1 MLALLRIIRPI
12 NLAFLAFALLGVIL
26 LGYQIEGAL
35 IHPRISHFWF
45 VILFVYVI
53 CSVTASGYVI
63 NDYFDVKT
71 DAINKPNKQTV
82 GKIINLKDTRIL
94 YFGLLLDGIVFSS
107 LLFWCSGKFFFTPV
121 VFLTQ
126 ILLFVYAKYLK
137 KSFLIGNL
145 LVATLT
151 IVPYVLILFIF
162 EFGFVLQVVVVLLSI
177 SGFVLNLTREVVKDW
192 EDTPGDLTIGA
203 QTLPIR
209 FDENRTKKVVLGL
222 LRMSQMILL
231 VFIGVYVF
239 FNPNLWHAL
248 VFFWPFIGIILLQT
262 LMIRRLRDGSW
273 SPTKVSK
280 NLKICMFLGVVWVY
294 NLMLVFNVLLK
305 TFAA

>member
-12 NLAFLAFALLGVIL
+12 NLAFLAFAIVGVIL
-26 LGYQIEGAL
+26 LGYQVEGAL
-35 IHPRISHFWF
+35 IHPRISHFWL
-45 VILFVYVI
+45 VILFVYVL

-71 DAINKPNKQTV
+71 DAINKPHRQIV
-82 GKIINLKDTRIL
+82 GKILNLRDTRIL
-94 YFGLLLDGIVFSS
+94 YFGLLLDGIIFSS
-107 LLFWCSGKFFFTPV
+107 LLFWFSGKFFFTPI

-145 LVATLT
+145 IVATLT
-151 IVPYVLILFIF
+151 IVPYFLILYIF
-162 EFGFVLQVVVVLLSI
+162 EFGFVLQVVVALLSI
-177 SGFVLNLTREVVKDW
+177 SGFFLNLTREVVKDW
-192 EDTPGDLTIGA
+192 EDTLGDLTIGA

-209 FDENRTKKVVLGL
+209 FGENRTKKVVLAL
-222 LRMSQMILL
+222 LKMSILILL

-239 FNPNLWHAL
+239 FNPNMWYVLAL
-248 VFFWPFIGIILLQT
+248 FWPFIAIIVLQT
-262 LMIRRLRDGSW
+262 QMIRRLRDGSW

-294 NLMLVFNVLLK
+294 NLMLALNVLLH
-305 TFAA
+305 TFAP